1 MKSIKPNTLVY
12 ITLILLLMISGLFYQ
27 LGGRSWLV
35 EIRKDQKIIV
45 SKEKKSVEG
54 KKQKG
59 KEAFIVPDFNSIPN
73 DHLGESIR
81 RGKHYLENT
90 FETLPKF
97 TGAKM
102 NCTNC
107 HLNAGTTQFAGPWI
121 GVTARFPQ
129 YRSRSAKVDT
139 LTDRVNDCFE
149 RSLNG
154 KRLPETSEAMTD
166 IISYMTWLSKGYD
179 IGGDVEGSG
188 MPKLKLE
195 QPPDIEKGKLVYQ
208 NKCSSCHQQNGQ
220 GLFAENGKVIYPALW
235 GKDSFNLGAG
245 MARLHTAAGFVK
257 KNMPLG
263 QGNSLTDEEAWN
275 VAAYFTTQSRPDFK
289 KKLNDWIK
297 GDKPNDARY

>member
-12 ITLILLLMISGLFYQ
+12 ITLILLFLVSGLFYQ
-27 LGGRSWLV
+27 LGGSSWLV
-35 EIRKDQKIIV
+35 QTKKEDKIITV
-45 SKEKKSVEG
+45 SQQGTVEKKES
-54 KKQKG
+54 KSKQ
-59 KEAFIVPDFNSIPN
+59 AFVVPSLDAIPD
-73 DHLGESIR
+73 DHLGKSIQ

-90 FETLPKF
+90 FESLPKF
-97 TGAKM
+97 VGAKM

-107 HLNAGTTQFAGPWI
+107 HLNSGMTQFAGPWI

-154 KRLPETSEAMTD
+154 KRLPENGEPMTD
-166 IISYMTWLSKGYD
+166 IISYMTWLSKGYE
-179 IGGDVEGSG
+179 IGGDIEGSG
-188 MPKLKLE
+188 MPKLKIE
-195 QPPDIEKGKLVYQ
+195 QKPDLEKGKIVYQ
-208 NKCSSCHQQNGQ
+208 NKCSMCHQQNGQ

-235 GKDSFNLGAG
+235 GKDSFNVGAG

-263 QGNSLTDEEAWN
+263 QGGTLTDEESWN
-275 VAAYFTTQSRPDFK
+275 VAAYFTTQTRPDFK

-297 GDKPNDARY
+297 GDKPSDARY